1 MSLCFAKKESIVL
14 VPDPYTIEDV
24 KKLEVSYLS
33 GKTNAIE
40 ELIEIA
46 KDKNQVLYVRME
58 ALNILSSSDHP
69 MIKIALKDI
78 ISQAEY
84 IELEIMSKTIEM
96 LISLDDLSSSKE
108 LTQALLNSEHKIMDF
123 REELIEAI
131 GRKFPLP
138 LPE

>member
-1 MSLCFAKKESIVL
+1 MLVFIISLAFSKKESIVL

-24 KKLEVSYLS
+24 KKLEVSFLS
-33 GKTNAIE
+33 GQTNAIE

-84 IELEIMSKTIEM
+84 IELEIMSKRTL
-96 LISLDDLSSSKE
+96 LILE
-108 LTQALLNSEHKIMDF
+108 FH
-123 REELIEAI
+123 R
-131 GRKFPLP
+131 
-138 LPE
+138 